1 MLAMFDQDDSPKAPL
16 YQRLSIELLGSTT
29 RPTPHGEAGHH
40 IALETTRG
48 TIQCALHEPAR
59 QQGIGVLWISGARGG
74 ITGPANGAF
83 RDLSSR
89 LVHKGI
95 ASLRL
100 DYRHPADLDESV
112 LDALCG
118 VWHLANI
125 GYPRIAL
132 VGHSFGGGVAL
143 STARY
148 TTHVRAVAALASQT
162 MGAEDAVLLNG
173 RPLLLVHGD
182 ADAVLPLSNSQTI
195 YRWAPEPKELLV
207 LSGAGHGLREGA
219 DELRNI
225 LEDWLLN
232 ILKSS

>member
-125 GYPRIAL
+125 G
-132 VGHSFGGGVAL
+132 
-143 STARY
+143 
-148 TTHVRAVAALASQT
+148 
-162 MGAEDAVLLNG
+162 
-173 RPLLLVHGD
+173 
-182 ADAVLPLSNSQTI
+182 
-195 YRWAPEPKELLV
+195 
-207 LSGAGHGLREGA
+207 
-219 DELRNI
+219 
-225 LEDWLLN
+225 
-232 ILKSS
+232 